1 VIVGVGNSCQIAVR
15 GVKETDHLHGR
26 SKLESETL
34 ARRVADL
41 ALDRKALDLIVI
53 DVRNLST
60 YTDFIVVASGTSD
73 RHVQSVV
80 EQVAAELRDEG
91 VRAIG
96 SEGLSEGQWA
106 LLDFGSV
113 VLHVF
118 HQFTR
123 GIYDLEGLWKSAP
136 RIVINASATASGA

>member
-1 VIVGVGNSCQIAVR
+1 M
-15 GVKETDHLHGR
+15 
-26 SKLESETL
+26 ESETL